1 MKRRL
6 IDHPIS
12 QLVGAR
18 LRELTRT
25 PEALFWG
32 YMFPLVMV
40 VSLGLAFRSKPV
52 ETFNVDV
59 QAGQYADGVKAALAK
74 DEQLRVEV
82 NSADDCRLRLRT
94 GKVDLV
100 VVGQVVVGQGRAGGL
115 ASESES
121 DPQPDVEYQY
131 DPTRPGSLM
140 ARDAADRALQADAGR
155 KDVLQTVN
163 QEVSE
168 PGSRYIDFLV
178 PGLIGMGLMGGGL
191 WGMGFAI
198 VDMRIRQVLKR
209 YMGTPMKKGHFLMA
223 MTLSRMAF
231 VIPEMTFLLTFS
243 WLFFGVVSHGCYF
256 TLVVLIVLG
265 AFQFASIGLLIASR
279 TQTMEGAMGL
289 MNMITIPMWVGGG
302 IFFEPSRFP
311 DFAQPVLNV
320 LPLYPLIKS
329 FRMVMLEGAG
339 WVELAP
345 QIGIV
350 AAWAGVTFL
359 LALKRFR
366 WD

>member
-1 MKRRL
+1 MKRS
-6 IDHPIS
+6 IADHPVF
-12 QLVGAR
+12 QLVTSR

-32 YMFPLVMV
+32 YIFPLVMV

-52 ETFNVDV
+52 ETFTIDV
-59 QAGQYADGVKAALAK
+59 QAGPAAERIEEALASA
-74 DEQLRVEV
+74 EGLRVSI
-82 NSADDCRLRLRT
+82 NSEDDCRLRLRT
-94 GKVDLV
+94 GKADLV
-100 VVGQVVVGQGRAGGL
+100 IVAVDGDEDSTSQADAKAG
-115 ASESES
+115 
-121 DPQPDVEYQY
+121 VEYMY

-140 ARDAADRALQADAGR
+140 ARDAADRLLQTDAGR
-155 KDVLQTVN
+155 KDVLATSN

-191 WGMGFAI
+191 WGLGFAI

-209 YMGTPMKKGHFLMA
+209 YMGTPMKKGHFLLA
-223 MTLSRMAF
+223 MILSRMVF
-231 VIPEMTFLLTFS
+231 VIPEMTVLLTFS
-243 WLFFGVVSHGCYF
+243 WLFFGVVSHGCYA
-256 TLVVLIVLG
+256 VLAALILLG

-279 TQTMEGAMGL
+279 TQTIEGAMGL
-289 MNMITIPMWVGGG
+289 MNMITIPMWVAGG

-311 DFAQPVLNV
+311 EFVQPVLSV
-320 LPLYPLIKS
+320 LPLTPLIKA
-329 FRMVMLEGAG
+329 FRLVMLEGAG
-339 WVELAP
+339 LTELMQP
-345 QIGIV
+345 VGIV
-350 AAWAGVTFL
+350 AAWAVVTFF

>member
-1 MKRRL
+1 MNRRL
-6 IDHPIS
+6 TEHPIS
-12 QLVGAR
+12 QLVGSR

-32 YMFPLVMV
+32 YIFPLVMV

-59 QAGQYADGVKAALAK
+59 QAGQYADGVKAALTK

-82 NSADDCRLRLRT
+82 NSPEDSRRRLRT

-100 VVGQVVVGQGRAGGL
+100 VAGQGRAGGTGSEN
-115 ASESES
+115 ASES
-121 DPQPDVEYQY
+121 QPDIEYQY

-140 ARDAADRALQADAGR
+140 ARDAADRALQSDAGR
-155 KDVLQTVN
+155 KDVLQTAN

-209 YMGTPMKKGHFLMA
+209 YMGTPMKKSHFLAA
-223 MTLSRMAF
+223 MILSRMAF

-243 WLFFGVVSHGCYF
+243 WLFFGVISHGCYF
-256 TLVVLIVLG
+256 TLAVLVLLG
-265 AFQFASIGLLIASR
+265 AFQFGSIGLLIASR
-279 TQTMEGAMGL
+279 TKTMEGAMGL
-289 MNMITIPMWVGGG
+289 MNMVTIPMWVGGG

-311 DFAQPVLNV
+311 DFAQPILNV

-339 WVELAP
+339 WIELAP